1 MTGSDIDL
9 YDVGNF
15 PQDDPLW
22 IYSKINKAWVH
33 SIPYLDWLFVFCLF
47 DEKTTL
53 LSGGSHFRYHIL
65 NKRNKGIEFDNCPQY
80 IKNEFEYQLKIIEE
94 KGFIKK
100 ENKNE

>member
-1 MTGSDIDL
+1 MTQTDIDL
-9 YDVGNF
+9 YDVNNL

-22 IYSKINKAWVH
+22 VHSKINKAWVY
-33 SIPYLDWLFVFCLF
+33 SISYLDWLFVFCLF
-47 DEKTTL
+47 DKETTL

-65 NKRNKGIEFDNCPQY
+65 NKRNKGIEFDKCPQY
-80 IKNEFEYQLKIIEE
+80 IKDEFEYQLKIIEE